1 MVDINKVELL
11 LQLVIATQGEWT
23 PDEVIEFFYFI
34 EEVTTE
40 ESPVKGTLSV
50 ITNKDLGD
58 GL

>member
-11 LQLVIATQGEWT
+11 LQLVIATKGEWT

-34 EEVTTE
+34 EEVTAE

-50 ITNKDLGD
+50 ITNKELGE
-58 GL
+58 

>member
-34 EEVTTE
+34 EEITTE

-50 ITNKDLGD
+50 ITNKDLGE
-58 GL
+58 

>member
-11 LQLVIATQGEWT
+11 LQLVIATNGEWT

-34 EEVTTE
+34 EEVTAE
-40 ESPVKGTLSV
+40 ENPVKGTLSV
-50 ITNKDLGD
+50 ITNKDLGE